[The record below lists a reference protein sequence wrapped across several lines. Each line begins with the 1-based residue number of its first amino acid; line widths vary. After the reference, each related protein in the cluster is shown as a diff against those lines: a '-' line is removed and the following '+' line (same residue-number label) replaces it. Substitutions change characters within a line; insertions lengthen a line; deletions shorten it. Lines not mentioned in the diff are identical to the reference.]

1 MIRRSLKTQFC
12 SKNRNIV
19 GIVGTSY
26 KSKCRPPLW
35 NKPDWEKVA
44 E

>member
-1 MIRRSLKTQFC
+1 MIRHSLKTQFC

-26 KSKCRPPLW
+26 KSNADHPL
-35 NKPDWEKVA
+35 EQA
-44 E
+44 